1 LVNRKVEEQL
11 EMLSALRAAGPG
23 DTAIAALRSGL
34 RNRVNVVVAKS
45 AALADEFQ
53 LKELMP
59 ELLQAFER
67 LFADP
72 VKSDPQC
79 WGKNALARAIKDLGH
94 ADSALFVRGARHI
107 QMEPVWGG
115 QEDTAPTLRGTC
127 LLALVQCTDI
137 TRERVLRHLVDAL
150 ADRAKPVRIDAVRT
164 LREMEGME
172 SALLLRLKAK
182 AGDRETEVTGQVFD
196 SLLALERDEAIP
208 FVAEFLASEGDDRQ
222 EAALALGASDLAESV
237 PILTRAWEH
246 SRMRD
251 RKQMLLRAMSASR
264 QQSSREFLLRLVQAG
279 RSADCLD
286 ALEALALH
294 KGSAEVREEVK
305 RAVAQRGEDDMQTLF
320 NEIFRHSD

>member
-1 LVNRKVEEQL
+1 
-11 EMLSALRAAGPG
+11 MLSALRAAGPG
-23 DTAIAALRSGL
+23 DTAISALRAGL
-34 RNRVNVVVAKS
+34 RNRVNVVAAKS
-45 AALADEFQ
+45 AALVNEFQ
-53 LKELMP
+53 LKQLMP

-67 LFADP
+67 LFTDP

-94 ADSALFVRGARHI
+94 AESALFVRGARHI

-137 TRERVLRHLVDAL
+137 TRETILRHLVDAL
-150 ADRAKPVRIDAVRT
+150 ADRATPVRIDAVRT
-164 LREMEGME
+164 LRELEGME

-182 AGDRETEVTGQVFD
+182 AGDREPEVTGQVFD
-196 SLLALERDEAIP
+196 SLLALEREEAIP
-208 FVAEFLASEGDDRQ
+208 FVAEFLASEGDDSQ

-237 PILTRAWEH
+237 PVLTQAWEQ

-251 RKQMLLRAMSASR
+251 RKQLLLRAISASR
-264 QQSSREFLLRLVQAG
+264 QQSAREFLLSLVQAG
-279 RSADCLD
+279 RSPDCLD
-286 ALEALALH
+286 VLEALALH

-305 RAVAQRGEDDMQTLF
+305 RAVARRGDDDVQTVF
-320 NEIFRHSD
+320 NETFGHSG

>member
-1 LVNRKVEEQL
+1 
-11 EMLSALRAAGPG
+11 MLSALRAAGPG
-23 DTAIAALRSGL
+23 DTAISALRAGL
-34 RNRVNVVVAKS
+34 RNRVNVVAAKS
-45 AALADEFQ
+45 AALVNEFQ
-53 LKELMP
+53 LKQLMP

-67 LFADP
+67 LFTDP

-94 ADSALFVRGARHI
+94 AESALFVRGARHI

-127 LLALVQCTDI
+127 LLAMVQCTDI
-137 TRERVLRHLVDAL
+137 TREAILRHLVDAL
-150 ADRAKPVRIDAVRT
+150 ADRATPVRIDAVRT
-164 LREMEGME
+164 LRELEGME

-182 AGDRETEVTGQVFD
+182 AGDREPEVTGQVFD
-196 SLLALERDEAIP
+196 SLLALEREEAVP
-208 FVAEFLASEGDDRQ
+208 FVAEFLASEGDDSQ

-237 PILTRAWEH
+237 PVLTQAWEQ

-251 RKQMLLRAMSASR
+251 RKQLLLRAMSASR
-264 QQSSREFLLRLVQAG
+264 QQSAREFLLSLVQAG
-279 RSADCLD
+279 RSPDCLD

-305 RAVAQRGEDDMQTLF
+305 RAVARRGDDDVQTVF
-320 NEIFRHSD
+320 NETFGHSG

>member
-1 LVNRKVEEQL
+1 
-11 EMLSALRAAGPG
+11 MLSALRAAGPG

-45 AALADEFQ
+45 AALANEFQ
-53 LKELMP
+53 LKQLMP

-67 LFADP
+67 LFKGP

-94 ADSALFVRGARHI
+94 AESALFVRGARHI

-127 LLALVQCTDI
+127 LLALVQCADI
-137 TRERVLRHLVDAL
+137 TRETILRHLVDAL
-150 ADRAKPVRIDAVRT
+150 ADRATPVRIDAVRT
-164 LREMEGME
+164 LRELEGME

-182 AGDRETEVTGQVFD
+182 AGDREPEVTGQVFD
-196 SLLALERDEAIP
+196 SLLALEREEAVP
-208 FVAEFLASEGDDRQ
+208 FVAEFLASESDDSQ

-237 PILTRAWEH
+237 PVLTQAWEH

-251 RKQMLLRAMSASR
+251 RKQLLLRAMSASR
-264 QQSSREFLLRLVQAG
+264 RQSAREFLFSLIQAG
-279 RSADCLD
+279 RSPDCSD

-294 KGSAEVREEVK
+294 KGSTEVREEVK
-305 RAVAQRGEDDMQTLF
+305 RVVALRGDDDVQTLF
-320 NEIFRHSD
+320 NEMFRHSG

>member
-1 LVNRKVEEQL
+1 
-11 EMLSALRAAGPG
+11 MLSALRAAGPG

-45 AALADEFQ
+45 AALANEFQ
-53 LKELMP
+53 LKQLMP

-67 LFADP
+67 LFTDP

-94 ADSALFVRGARHI
+94 AESALFVRGARHI

-127 LLALVQCTDI
+127 LLALVQCADI
-137 TRERVLRHLVDAL
+137 TRETILRHLVDAL
-150 ADRAKPVRIDAVRT
+150 ADRATPVRIDAVRT
-164 LREMEGME
+164 LRELEGME

-182 AGDRETEVTGQVFD
+182 AGDREPEVTGQVFD
-196 SLLALERDEAIP
+196 SLLALEREEAVP
-208 FVAEFLASEGDDRQ
+208 FVAEFLASESDDSQ

-237 PILTRAWEH
+237 PVLTQAWEH

-251 RKQMLLRAMSASR
+251 RKQLLLRAMSASR
-264 QQSSREFLLRLVQAG
+264 RQSAREFLFSLIQAG
-279 RSADCLD
+279 RSPDCSD

-294 KGSAEVREEVK
+294 KGSTEVREEVK
-305 RAVAQRGEDDMQTLF
+305 RVVALRGDDDVQTLF
-320 NEIFRHSD
+320 NEMFRHSG

>member
-1 LVNRKVEEQL
+1 
-11 EMLSALRAAGPG
+11 MLSALRAAGPG

-45 AALADEFQ
+45 AALANEFQ
-53 LKELMP
+53 LKQLMP

-67 LFADP
+67 LFKDP

-94 ADSALFVRGARHI
+94 AESALFVRGARHI

-127 LLALVQCTDI
+127 LLALVQCADI
-137 TRERVLRHLVDAL
+137 TRETILRHLVDAL
-150 ADRAKPVRIDAVRT
+150 ADRATPVRIDAVRT
-164 LREMEGME
+164 LRELEGME

-182 AGDRETEVTGQVFD
+182 AGDREPEVTGQVFD
-196 SLLALERDEAIP
+196 SLLALEREEAVP
-208 FVAEFLASEGDDRQ
+208 FVAEFLASEGDDSQ

-237 PILTRAWEH
+237 PVLTQAWEH

-251 RKQMLLRAMSASR
+251 RKQLLLRAMSASR
-264 QQSSREFLLRLVQAG
+264 RQSAREFLLSLIQAG
-279 RSADCLD
+279 PSPDCSD

-294 KGSAEVREEVK
+294 KGSTEVREEVK
-305 RAVAQRGEDDMQTLF
+305 RVVALRGDDDVQTLF
-320 NEIFRHSD
+320 NEMFRHSG